1 MGNGNGIFQNQSIYH
16 VGRRPIYLVSAD
28 FNNDQKIDL
37 AVAHEKDNICIL
49 LGDGNGIFEANGWV
63 TTDGGAVS
71 LTVGDF
77 NNDNKPDLAAVIQKY
92 NELLVFLNQCS
103 N

>member
-1 MGNGNGIFQNQSIYH
+1 MSI
-16 VGRRPIYLVSAD
+16 VSAD
-28 FNNDQKIDL
+28 FNNDQKLDL
-37 AVAHEKDNICIL
+37 AVGHTTDNIYIF
-49 LGDGNGIFEANGWV
+49 LGDGSGAFEPNKWI